1 MPEKRNYLL
10 GYGERLTAPVDI
22 ASGGGPKTPPYSF
35 EEARRRLAPM
45 LARAALAFD
54 GLPDKA
60 CPNGEAV
67 ASITLHPEYY
77 AKSHFPAGFLR
88 SGGLRA
94 VGSRAR
100 RVRPDKRSRDREPE
114 ETVTTELFV
123 AGSRS
128 SFRRL
133 ADAVPRWRQDS
144 IGARHLPAIEQ
155 VSAIEAEDRMR
166 PLTKGREMLPLEVVL
181 YASERPR
188 DRFILAAFEAYLRD
202 LGLDPD
208 LERIFFAGKLCFLRL
223 RATERQAHDVARFS
237 FLRVVREMPK
247 LRTTHPILRG
257 EPPQGR
263 TIEFPQRD
271 VLDPN
276 LRVAVFDGGLPETS
290 PLTAWASAFDGPGV
304 GDSKPELLWHGS
316 TVTSAMLFGSV
327 AGDQAD
333 RPLCRVD
340 HHRVL
345 DKNSYDDPFEL
356 YEVLERVKAVLEQ
369 GNYEFVNL
377 SIGPALAVDDDDVH
391 AWTAVLDEHLSDG
404 RTLAT
409 IAAGNT
415 GEEPEDPLLQNWRVQ
430 VPSDCVNGL
439 AVGASDRRDANWA
452 RASLQLERAR
462 TITRN
467 RETRR
472 HRLWRQPARTLLG
485 HRPRCAR

>member
-10 GYGERLTAPVDI
+10 GYGERLTAPVEI
-22 ASGGGPKTPPYSF
+22 SMGGGPKTPPYSF

-45 LARAALAFD
+45 LASAALAFD

-77 AKSHFPAGFLR
+77 AKSHFPAAFLR

-100 RVRPDKRSRDREPE
+100 RVRPDKRSLDREPE
-114 ETVTTELFV
+114 EAMTTELFV

-128 SFRRL
+128 SFHRL
-133 ADAVPRWRQDS
+133 ANEVPRWRQDS
-144 IGARHLPAIEQ
+144 TAARHLPAIEQ
-155 VSAIEAEDRMR
+155 VSAIEAEERIR

-181 YASERPR
+181 HASERPR
-188 DRFILAAFEAYLRD
+188 DRFILSAFEAYLRD

-208 LERIFFAGKLCFLRL
+208 LKRIFFAGKLCFLRL
-223 RATERQAHDVARFS
+223 RATPRQAHDVARFS

-247 LRTTHPILRG
+247 LRTNPPILRG
-257 EPPQGR
+257 ELSLKR
-263 TIEFPQRD
+263 TIELPQQN

-290 PLTAWASAFDGPGV
+290 PLTAWANALDGPGV
-304 GDSKPELLWHGS
+304 GESKPELLWHGS

-327 AGDQAD
+327 AGAQAD

-340 HHRVL
+340 HYRVL

-356 YEVLERVKAVLEQ
+356 YEVLERVRR
-369 GNYEFVNL
+369 
-377 SIGPALAVDDDDVH
+377 S
-391 AWTAVLDEHLSDG
+391 WRS
-404 RTLAT
+404 AT
-409 IAAGNT
+409 T
-415 GEEPEDPLLQNWRVQ
+415 
-430 VPSDCVNGL
+430 SF
-439 AVGASDRRDANWA
+439 S
-452 RASLQLERAR
+452 
-462 TITRN
+462 T
-467 RETRR
+467 
-472 HRLWRQPARTLLG
+472 
-485 HRPRCAR
+485 